1 MDLFGETAESAE
13 RELELLALQ
22 DDMGDDEAW
31 MTSFTNQLN
40 GGGGGGGIDS
50 LDGDLDGFQLQLP
63 EGF

>member
-31 MTSFTNQLN
+31 MNSFTNQLN
-40 GGGGGGGIDS
+40 GGGGDPVDEE
-50 LDGDLDGFQLQLP
+50 LEGFQLQLP
-63 EGF
+63 EGI

>member
-1 MDLFGETAESAE
+1 MDLFAETAESAE

-40 GGGGGGGIDS
+40 GGGGCGADA
-50 LDGDLDGFQLQLP
+50 LDEDLEGFQLQLP
-63 EGF
+63 EGI